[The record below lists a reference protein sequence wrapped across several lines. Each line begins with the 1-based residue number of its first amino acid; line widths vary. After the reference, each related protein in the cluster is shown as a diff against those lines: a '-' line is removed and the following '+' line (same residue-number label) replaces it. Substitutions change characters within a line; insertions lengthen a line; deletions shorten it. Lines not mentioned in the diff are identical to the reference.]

1 MNLHEYQAKSLLKSM
16 ASQFKEEMLPLLLTG
31 RRNSKQSRR
40 ECMAGKSSS
49 SCGWKKAG
57 GVKFVKSSSE
67 VSTVAKELLG
77 KKLITHQS
85 GPDGQPINS
94 VLVASA
100 ADIKRGIAWERLL
113 TALQNKLPL
122 WHPPQ
127 EA

>member
-1 MNLHEYQAKSLLKSM
+1 
-16 ASQFKEEMLPLLLTG
+16 
-31 RRNSKQSRR
+31 
-40 ECMAGKSSS
+40 MAGKSSS
-49 SCGWKKAG
+49 SCGWKGKAG

-100 ADIKRGIAWERLL
+100 ADIKEELYLGAVVDRASKQITFMASASGGMNIEEVAEKVQKKLL
-113 TALQNKLPL
+113 QLEFLQQLAFNNSTVGKLDSD
-122 WHPPQ
+122 
-127 EA
+127 